1 MNRKFLIFLTVSLI
15 LSCSSLAPLEE
26 STIIYSIDDVA
37 SAGFKVKKDFSTE
50 FPDSIDAK
58 WGFHNGRDVA
68 VIRYPSIELAKSSGY
83 ISGTEQTELIEV
95 VEKNIAYGPKV
106 ERTECRGDAQ
116 NKPDSSDVYKISP
129 RETIGKE
136 SLFIINKSRFFED
149 NKTLTKR
156 PAHAPCVRR
165 EPMYTEFII
174 YGNLLIM
181 AEPLATEDKDG
192 TIKFL
197 EDTARSLPWKT

>member
-1 MNRKFLIFLTVSLI
+1 MKRKILTGLVMLLI
-15 LSCSSLAPLEE
+15 LSCSSSAPLEE
-26 STIIYSIDDVA
+26 STKIYSIDDVA
-37 SAGFKVKKDFSTE
+37 SAGFKVKKDFLTE

-68 VIRYPSIELAKSSGY
+68 VVRYPSIELAKSSGY

-95 VEKNIAYGPKV
+95 IEKNIAYGAKV
-106 ERTECRGDAQ
+106 ERTECRGDGQ
-116 NKPDSSDVYKISP
+116 NKPDSSDVYKLYP
-129 RETIGKE
+129 RGMIGKE
-136 SLFIINKSRFFED
+136 KILLLNKTRLFED
-149 NKTLTKR
+149 TTEALTER

-165 EPMYTEFII
+165 EPMYTKFII

-181 AEPLATEDKDG
+181 AEPLATEDEDG

-197 EDTARSLPWKT
+197 EDTARSLP

>member
-1 MNRKFLIFLTVSLI
+1 MYRKIIIFLTISFV

-26 STIIYSIDDVA
+26 STKIYSINDVA
-37 SAGFKVKKDFSTE
+37 SAGFKVKKDFSTK

-68 VIRYPSIELAKSSGY
+68 VVRYPSIELAKSSGF

-106 ERTECRGDAQ
+106 ERTECRGDGQ
-116 NKPDSSDVYKISP
+116 NKPDSSDVYKLYP
-129 RETIGKE
+129 RGMIGKE
-136 SLFIINKSRFFED
+136 NILLLNKTMLFED
-149 NKTLTKR
+149 NSEEPIRR

-197 EDTARSLPWKT
+197 EDTARSLP

>member
-1 MNRKFLIFLTVSLI
+1 MAILLV

-26 STIIYSIDDVA
+26 SNKIYTLDDM
-37 SAGFKVKKDFSTE
+37 SSLGFKVKKDFSTE

-68 VIRYPSIELAKSSGY
+68 VARYPSVELAKSSGY
-83 ISGTEQTELIEV
+83 ISGSEQTELIEV
-95 VEKNIAYGPKV
+95 VEKNIAYGSKV
-106 ERTECRGDAQ
+106 ERTECRGTAQ
-116 NKPDSSDVYKISP
+116 NKPDSSDVYKQRP
-129 RETIGKE
+129 RGKIGKE
-136 SLFIINKSRFFED
+136 NIFLLNKSKFFE
-149 NKTLTKR
+149 NTETLNNR
-156 PAHAPCVRR
+156 PAHEPCVRR

-197 EDTARSLPWKT
+197 EDTARSLP

>member
-1 MNRKFLIFLTVSLI
+1 MNRKILIFLTILLV
-15 LSCSSLAPLEE
+15 LSCSSSAPLEE
-26 STIIYSIDDVA
+26 SNKIYTLDDI
-37 SAGFKVKKDFSTE
+37 SSLGFKVKKDFSTE

-58 WGFHNGRDVA
+58 WGFHDGRDVA
-68 VIRYPSIELAKSSGY
+68 VARYPSVELAKSSGY
-83 ISGTEQTELIEV
+83 ISGSEQTELIEV

-106 ERTECRGDAQ
+106 ERTECRGTAQ
-116 NKPDSSDVYKISP
+116 NKPDSSDVYKQRSRGI
-129 RETIGKE
+129 IGKE
-136 SLFIINKSRFFED
+136 NIFLINKSKFFE
-149 NKTLTKR
+149 NTETLTNR
-156 PAHAPCVRR
+156 PAHEPCVRR

-197 EDTARSLPWKT
+197 EDTARSLP

>member
-1 MNRKFLIFLTVSLI
+1 MYRKIFISLSILLI
-15 LSCSSLAPLEE
+15 LSCSSSSPLEE
-26 STIIYSIDDVA
+26 STKIYSIDDVA

-50 FPDSIDAK
+50 FPDAIDAK

-68 VIRYPSIELAKSSGY
+68 VVRYPSIELAKSSGY

-95 VEKNIAYGPKV
+95 VEKNIAYGSKV

-116 NKPDSSDVYKISP
+116 NKPDSSDVYKLHP
-129 RETIGKE
+129 RGMIGKE
-136 SLFIINKSRFFED
+136 DVLFLNRTSLFED
-149 NKTLTKR
+149 ETEVLTNR

-165 EPMYTEFII
+165 EPMYTQFII
-174 YGNLLIM
+174 YGNLLLM

-192 TIKFL
+192 TLKFL
-197 EDTARSLPWKT
+197 EDTAKSLP

>member
-1 MNRKFLIFLTVSLI
+1 MNKKLLICMAILLV

-26 STIIYSIDDVA
+26 SNKIYTLDDM
-37 SAGFKVKKDFSTE
+37 SSLGFKVKKDFSTE

-68 VIRYPSIELAKSSGY
+68 VARYPSVELAKSSGY
-83 ISGTEQTELIEV
+83 ISGSEQTELIEV
-95 VEKNIAYGPKV
+95 VEKNIAYGSKV
-106 ERTECRGDAQ
+106 ERTECRGTAQ
-116 NKPDSSDVYKISP
+116 NKPDSSDVYKQRP
-129 RETIGKE
+129 RGKIGKE
-136 SLFIINKSRFFED
+136 NIFLLNKSKFFE
-149 NKTLTKR
+149 NTETLNNR
-156 PAHAPCVRR
+156 PAHEPCVRR

-197 EDTARSLPWKT
+197 EDTARSLP

>member
-1 MNRKFLIFLTVSLI
+1 MYRKIFMSLAVLLVS
-15 LSCSSLAPLEE
+15 SCSSSAPLEE
-26 STIIYSIDDVA
+26 STKIYSIDDVA

-50 FPDSIDAK
+50 FPDAIDAK

-68 VIRYPSIELAKSSGY
+68 VVRYPSIELAKSSGF

-95 VEKNIAYGPKV
+95 VEKNIAYGSKV

-116 NKPDSSDVYKISP
+116 NKPDSSDVYKRHS
-129 RETIGKE
+129 RGMIGKE
-136 SLFIINKSRFFED
+136 NVLFL
-149 NKTLTKR
+149 NKTNLFGDEAKVLTNR

-165 EPMYTEFII
+165 EPMYTQFII

-197 EDTARSLPWKT
+197 EDTAKSLP